1 VSNYGIR
8 GLART
13 PKLAKA
19 AARQRQVVPR
29 RQANPR
35 PGLLPNGKT
44 PGGPKGLPPGLGG
57 AARGGGQ
64 GATRAP
70 GGPERMEVV
79 ASLKQRFGKKGKGAP
94 KD

>member
-13 PKLAKA
+13 PKLAQA
-19 AARQRQVVPR
+19 AARQRAKVPG

-35 PGLLPNGKT
+35 QGILPNGKT

-57 AARGGGQ
+57 AARGG
-64 GATRAP
+64 ASRAP